1 MDLLASFFF
10 LLLTIRKSKPFPL
23 KIFRGLKEFKETKK
37 SIVTVGTFDGVHIG
51 HQKIIKKL
59 NANKKDANSVL
70 LTFYPH
76 PRMVLQDESNLKLLN
91 TLEEKIELLKKTELD
106 CLVVEPFT
114 KHFSRLTAFDFV
126 RDILVNILNIK
137 KLVIGYDHRFGKNRE
152 GDFKQLQEYGEI
164 YDFKLKEIT
173 AQDIEEV
180 TVSSTKIRKALAD
193 GNIKT
198 ANKYLGYNYL
208 LTGKVVRGQGLGNK
222 WNYPTINIQIANPY
236 KLIPKNGVYLVS
248 AQLRSSQFYGIMNI
262 GYRPT
267 VNGKNRTIEVHLL
280 DFKADVYGDDIKI
293 CMMQRLRDEQK
304 FPSIDA
310 LIKQI
315 KKDELL
321 ARRIISSF

>member
-1 MDLLASFFF
+1 MDFKK
-10 LLLTIRKSKPFPL
+10 IKNIPL
-23 KIFRGLKEFKETKK
+23 KIFRGLSEFNETKK

-59 NANKKDANSVL
+59 NSNKKDANSVL

-76 PRMVLQDESNLKLLN
+76 PRMVLQEDVNLKLLN
-91 TLEEKIELLKKTELD
+91 TLEEKIELLNKTGLD

-114 KHFSRLTAFDFV
+114 KHFSKLNAFDFV
-126 RDILVNILNIK
+126 KNIIVNILNVK

-152 GDFKQLQEYGEI
+152 GDFEQLEEYGEVF
-164 YDFKLKEIT
+164 DFKLKEIS
-173 AQDIEEV
+173 AQDIENV
-180 TVSSTKIRKALAD
+180 AVSSTKIRRALQE
-193 GNIKT
+193 GNIET

-208 LTGKVVRGQGLGNK
+208 LTGKVIRGQGLGNK

-236 KLIPKNGVYLVS
+236 KLIPKNGVYIVS

-280 DFKADVYGDDIKI
+280 DFKADVYGDDIKV
-293 CMMQRLRDEQK
+293 CLLKRLRDEQK
-304 FPSIDA
+304 FPSIEA
-310 LIKQI
+310 LVNQI
-315 KKDELL
+315 KKDEKI
-321 ARRIISSF
+321 AREIISKIK